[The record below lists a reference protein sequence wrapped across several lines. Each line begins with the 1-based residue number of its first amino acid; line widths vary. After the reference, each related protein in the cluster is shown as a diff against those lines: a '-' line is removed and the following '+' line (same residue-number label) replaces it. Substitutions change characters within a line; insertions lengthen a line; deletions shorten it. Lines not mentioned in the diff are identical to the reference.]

1 MHDPPS
7 TRATILISGEGS
19 NLQALIDAST
29 TTMPYLHI
37 VRVISNKR
45 NANGLNRAAS
55 ASIPTAY
62 HNLVSGK
69 YQMPGERDPL
79 LRTAAREK
87 YDADLAALVLADA
100 PDIVVCAGWMHIV
113 TPQFLDPLTARR
125 IPVINLHPALPGMY
139 DGINAIKRAYDDY
152 LGGRLAGDE
161 TGIMIHYVISEVDR
175 GEPIIVE
182 KLKCRT
188 PESLEELET
197 RIHQEEHKLIV
208 KGTALAIIKL
218 WEEKTK
224 SAYIMR
230 SFKLH
235 HSRPQEISAQTPT
248 TMRFGIILR
257 ETLEVDDQAEHLKDI
272 RLEEFSSLTRVFE

>member
-1 MHDPPS
+1 MRDPPS
-7 TRATILISGEGS
+7 TRVTVLISGEGS

-87 YDADLAALVLADA
+87 YDADLAGLVLADA

-113 TPQFLDPLTARR
+113 TPQFLDPLAARR
-125 IPVINLHPALPGMY
+125 VPVINLHPALPGMY

-152 LGGRLAGDE
+152 VVGKLAGDE

-182 KLKCRT
+182 KIKCRT
-188 PESLEELET
+188 PETLEELET
-197 RIHQEEHKLIV
+197 RIHQEEHNIIV
-208 KGTALAIIKL
+208 KGTALAITRL

-224 SAYIMR
+224 TTLREASSSTR
-230 SFKLH
+230 LWDN
-235 HSRPQEISAQTPT
+235 PAQTPT
-248 TMRFGIILR
+248 TMRFGFNLR
-257 ETLEVDDQAEHLKDI
+257 ETLEVDDQDDSVRMSE
-272 RLEEFSSLTRVFE
+272 